1 MTRQAHALLRSGRSL
16 VVDPPAVVPDLAGVA
31 RERRDVAHLDH
42 GLGELLEEEPLVG
55 GEAVDELHGLAALR
69 EQDLVGAEQPVHGE
83 DVVVILVVEPELAR
97 RVQREQVLVA
107 ARPRAPPPQLRRV
120 RGVQRPVHLPVV
132 VLAVQPL
139 PEAHAP
145 GVADGVPS
153 CIVDSITCSSSDR
166 SEGHV
171 RVVHTYCT

>member
-83 DVVVILVVEPELAR
+83 DVVVVLVVEPELAR
-97 RVQREQVLVA
+97 RVQRE
-107 ARPRAPPPQLRRV
+107 
-120 RGVQRPVHLPVV
+120 
-132 VLAVQPL
+132 
-139 PEAHAP
+139 
-145 GVADGVPS
+145 
-153 CIVDSITCSSSDR
+153 
-166 SEGHV
+166 
-171 RVVHTYCT
+171 